1 MRNGTRFRFHTKRLP
16 EVLMY
21 FHKIP
26 PGFPNDPLKFW
37 LQALKG
43 PYLQSVSEHD
53 KSPTNV
59 NNLISSLIN
68 SPGFGIIQ
76 FLANIEFPSNILNQ
90 TVCVKFFWVRY
101 LRTFLLSDLQN
112 CCWLSKTNI
121 SILHPRNIWKIE
133 FIFDFWLIF
142 YVEPFWPI
150 PGPIN
155 IQVTFIMGFLPIFD
169 QFLVF
174 GEFFSS
180 TYIEKFL
187 IRIKAIWI
195 PDSGKTNS
203 CSNIF

>member
-1 MRNGTRFRFHTKRLP
+1 M
-16 EVLMY
+16 
-21 FHKIP
+21 
-26 PGFPNDPLKFW
+26 
-37 LQALKG
+37 
-43 PYLQSVSEHD
+43 
-53 KSPTNV
+53 
-59 NNLISSLIN
+59 IN
-68 SPGFGIIQ
+68 PQRTSTIWSAPWSTLRASASF
-76 FLANIEFPSNILNQ
+76 NSWPILNFRAIYWIKRF
-90 TVCVKFFWVRY
+90 VSIFWVIY
-101 LRTFLLSDLQN
+101 LRNSLLSDLQN

-169 QFLVF
+169 QFLDL
-174 GEFFSS
+174 GETFFLQLTLKS
-180 TYIEKFL
+180 FL
-187 IRIKAIWI
+187 IRIKAEKLRRIKAIWI